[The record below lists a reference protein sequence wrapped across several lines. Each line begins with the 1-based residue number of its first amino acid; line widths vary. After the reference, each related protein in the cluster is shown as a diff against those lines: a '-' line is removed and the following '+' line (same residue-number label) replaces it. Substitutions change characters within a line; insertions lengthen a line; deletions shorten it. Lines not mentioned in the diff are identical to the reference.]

1 MSTVTK
7 EAHNEGVCTFH
18 EVQGVEKALI
28 QQIAQAVAA
37 PYLSS
42 IHDRTS
48 NSLRGTIYEIL
59 AHLQNFYDRVSPQ
72 MIEDRDNELRNMVY
86 NTQLPIDIAFNAVE
100 DYVDFTDLANQT
112 LTSSQTVAKVYA
124 ILNKTR
130 RFKNDTTDWNRQPE
144 ADKTWENFKTHFHR
158 THQEFRETTDVM
170 LKDSELQRNN
180 ANLVQQVV
188 NGMQQAMAAETNT
201 DVNAALLLQAS
212 QANQL
217 LNGQVQQMQQSM
229 NFLQAQVANQG
240 STQHYYYG
248 SSQNQGYQGQDQQSG
263 GYQQGYQGQGQQSGG
278 YQQGCGYQGCGSS

>member
-100 DYVDFTDLANQT
+100 DYVDFTDLAN
-112 LTSSQTVAKVYA
+112 
-124 ILNKTR
+124 
-130 RFKNDTTDWNRQPE
+130 
-144 ADKTWENFKTHFHR
+144 
-158 THQEFRETTDVM
+158 
-170 LKDSELQRNN
+170 
-180 ANLVQQVV
+180 
-188 NGMQQAMAAETNT
+188 
-201 DVNAALLLQAS
+201 
-212 QANQL
+212 
-217 LNGQVQQMQQSM
+217 
-229 NFLQAQVANQG
+229 
-240 STQHYYYG
+240 
-248 SSQNQGYQGQDQQSG
+248 
-263 GYQQGYQGQGQQSGG
+263 
-278 YQQGCGYQGCGSS
+278 